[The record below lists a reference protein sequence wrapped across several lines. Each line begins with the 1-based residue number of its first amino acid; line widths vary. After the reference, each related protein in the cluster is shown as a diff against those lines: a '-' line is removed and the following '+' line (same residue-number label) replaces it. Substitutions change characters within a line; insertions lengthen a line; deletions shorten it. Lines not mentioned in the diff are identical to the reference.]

1 MPVAERRPQM
11 DIVLHLPDEIGKQ
24 LQEQPDPNKFL
35 LMAVQTA
42 LEEQMIAR
50 RLAKSSE
57 QGRRGEYAT
66 NEVNAFFAQWS
77 DHKA

>member
-1 MPVAERRPQM
+1 MPVAERRAEM
-11 DIVLHLPDEIGKQ
+11 DLTIHVPEELGQKIKK
-24 LQEQPDPNKFL
+24 QPDPNNFIV
-35 LMAVQTA
+35 MAAQVA
-42 LEEQMIAR
+42 LEDQIIAR

-66 NEVNAFFAQWS
+66 DEVNAFFAQWS

>member
-1 MPVAERRPQM
+1 M